1 MNKRKNSSP
10 IILKFDTPVSNKT
23 VEGFSS
29 KLSGVGFDVII
40 DKPSKQESSCS
51 SKNKNCPVIETEQTV
66 KHSNKQVNTKK
77 KIQAARTENIN
88 NAENNTVQQN
98 N

>member
-1 MNKRKNSSP
+1 M
-10 IILKFDTPVSNKT
+10 
-23 VEGFSS
+23 
-29 KLSGVGFDVII
+29 
-40 DKPSKQESSCS
+40 
-51 SKNKNCPVIETEQTV
+51 IEAEQTV